1 MTKENETKNN
11 DGFSIVEMLI
21 AVAIGLIVLAGLVVV
36 FVSQKKAYD
45 VQAQVAEMHQNARA
59 ALDMISQ
66 DIAMAGYDPKKDP
79 GVVGIPYHDDRL
91 QLRADL
97 SGDGYTNGVN
107 EDVTYILAG
116 TVINRI
122 SIANGT
128 PVAFAENVEAFDFWY
143 YKADGSEVNSSAQ
156 EDEIQKVRIELTM
169 RTSRPDPTFAA
180 NSGYRT
186 RTLSS
191 EVIPRNLALNIVGG
205 GGTGGGGTG
214 GGGTGGGGTGDGD
227 TGDGDTGD
235 GDTGDGDTGDGDT
248 GDGDTGDGDTGDGD
262 TGDEPEEPGEPP
274 SIDPLQPPSIKVLP
288 NHEFTVCAE
297 IASLFEFTAELYYSV
312 GSIPAVEPL
321 PMTINAAGEYCAE
334 IPGQSNGAFVSY
346 YVKATDENGIV
357 GTSNIVVIQV
367 GS

>member
-1 MTKENETKNN
+1 MTKEKETKNN

-214 GGGTGGGGTGDGD
+214 
-227 TGDGDTGD
+227 
-235 GDTGDGDTGDGDT
+235 
-248 GDGDTGDGDTGDGD
+248 DGDTGDGD